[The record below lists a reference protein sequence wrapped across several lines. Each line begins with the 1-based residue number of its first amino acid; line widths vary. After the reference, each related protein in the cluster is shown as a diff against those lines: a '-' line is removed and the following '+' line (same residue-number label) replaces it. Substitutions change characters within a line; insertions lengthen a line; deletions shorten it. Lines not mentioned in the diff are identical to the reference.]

1 MPDQVGHDEDNIE
14 ENINRIDMAEKKL
27 DIVPLYDWG
36 MFTEPRPSVVAG
48 PCSAETEEQ
57 VMETAKGLKELGINV
72 YRAGIWK
79 PRTHPGSFEGIGT
92 DGLRWMQK
100 AKKEYGLKIATEVAS
115 EKHVFECLKYGVD
128 LVWLGARTTANP
140 FLVQEI
146 ADALKDTD
154 IPVLVKNPVNPDID
168 LWIGALERLNRAGIR
183 KLGVIHRGFSTA
195 DKIKYR
201 NDPQWQ
207 MAIELRSRH
216 PELPFFVDPSHMA
229 GCKEYIREL
238 SQRSLDL
245 GFEGLMIESHCN
257 PSCALSDARQQ
268 LTPEELRDLLYNQI
282 KVRDTDSDAKEW
294 KDNIDQLRAKID
306 ILDENLLYTLGA
318 RMKVSRQIGEYKKN
332 NNIAI
337 LQTSRWD
344 KVLAKVVA
352 KGQEYD
358 LPEGFIKEIFN
369 AIHEASVEI
378 QNQIISADRSE

>member
-1 MPDQVGHDEDNIE
+1 
-14 ENINRIDMAEKKL
+14 MADRKL
-27 DIVPLYDWG
+27 DIVPLYEWG

-57 VMETAKGLKELGINV
+57 VMETAKGLKEMGINV

-79 PRTHPGSFEGIGT
+79 PRTHPGSFEGVGAP
-92 DGLRWMQK
+92 GLKWMQR
-100 AKKEYGLKIATEVAS
+100 AKKEYGLKISTEVAS

-229 GCKEYIREL
+229 GSKEYIQEL

-257 PSCALSDARQQ
+257 PSCALSDAKQQ
-268 LTPEELRDLLYNQI
+268 LTPDELSDLLYNKI
-282 KVRDTDSDAKEW
+282 TVRDSDSDSKEW
-294 KDNIDQLRAKID
+294 KENIDQLRAKID

-318 RMKVSRQIGEYKKN
+318 RMKVSRQIGEYKRAN
-332 NNIAI
+332 NVAI

-358 LPEGFIKEIFN
+358 LPEDFIKEVFN

-378 QNQIISADRSE
+378 QNKVISGDRSE

>member
-1 MPDQVGHDEDNIE
+1 
-14 ENINRIDMAEKKL
+14 MADRKL
-27 DIVPLYDWG
+27 DILPLYDWG

-57 VMETAKGLKELGINV
+57 VMETARGLKEMGINV

-79 PRTHPGSFEGIGT
+79 PRTHPGSFEGVGAPA
-92 DGLRWMQK
+92 LKWMQR
-100 AKKEYGLKIATEVAS
+100 AKKEYGLKISTEVAS
-115 EKHVFECLKYGVD
+115 EKHVFECLKYGID

-195 DKIKYR
+195 DRIKYR

-229 GCKEYIREL
+229 GCKEYIQEL

-257 PSCALSDARQQ
+257 PSCALSDAKQQ
-268 LTPEELRDLLYNQI
+268 LTPDELSDLLYNRI
-282 KVRDTDSDAKEW
+282 IVRDSDSDSKEW
-294 KDNIDQLRAKID
+294 KENIDQLRAKID
-306 ILDENLLYTLGA
+306 VLDENLLYTLGA
-318 RMKVSRQIGEYKKN
+318 RMKVSRQIGEYKRTN
-332 NNIAI
+332 NVAI

-352 KGQEYD
+352 KGQEYG
-358 LPEGFIKEIFN
+358 LPEDFVKEVFN

-378 QNQIISADRSE
+378 QNQVISGDRSE

>member
-1 MPDQVGHDEDNIE
+1 
-14 ENINRIDMAEKKL
+14 MADKKL
-27 DIVPLYDWG
+27 DIVPLYEWG

-57 VMETAKGLKELGINV
+57 VIQTAKGLKEMGINV

-79 PRTHPGSFEGIGT
+79 PRTHPGSFEGVGAP
-92 DGLRWMQK
+92 GLKWMQR
-100 AKKEYGLKIATEVAS
+100 AKKEYGLKISTEVAS

-229 GCKEYIREL
+229 GSKEYIQEL

-257 PSCALSDARQQ
+257 PSCALSDAKQQ
-268 LTPEELRDLLYNQI
+268 LTPDELSDLLYNKI
-282 KVRDTDSDAKEW
+282 TVRDSDSDSKEW
-294 KDNIDQLRAKID
+294 KENIDQLRAKID

-318 RMKVSRQIGEYKKN
+318 RMKVSRQIGEYKRAN
-332 NNIAI
+332 NVAI

-358 LPEGFIKEIFN
+358 LPEDFIKEVFN

-378 QNQIISADRSE
+378 QNKVISGDRSE

>member
-1 MPDQVGHDEDNIE
+1 
-14 ENINRIDMAEKKL
+14 MADRKL
-27 DIVPLYDWG
+27 DILPLYDWG

-57 VMETAKGLKELGINV
+57 VMETARGLKEMGINV

-79 PRTHPGSFEGIGT
+79 PRTHPGSFEGVGAPA
-92 DGLRWMQK
+92 LKWMQR
-100 AKKEYGLKIATEVAS
+100 AKKEYGLKISTEVAS
-115 EKHVFECLKYGVD
+115 EKHVFECLKYGID

-195 DKIKYR
+195 DRIKYR

-229 GCKEYIREL
+229 GCKEYIQEL

-257 PSCALSDARQQ
+257 PSCALSDAKQQ
-268 LTPEELRDLLYNQI
+268 LTPDELSDLLYNRI
-282 KVRDTDSDAKEW
+282 IVRDSDSDSKEW
-294 KDNIDQLRAKID
+294 KENIDQLRAKID

-318 RMKVSRQIGEYKKN
+318 RMKVSRQIGEYKRTN
-332 NNIAI
+332 NVAI

-358 LPEGFIKEIFN
+358 LPEDFIKEVFN

-378 QNQIISADRSE
+378 QNKVISGDRSE

>member
-1 MPDQVGHDEDNIE
+1 
-14 ENINRIDMAEKKL
+14 MASKKL
-27 DIVPLYDWG
+27 ELVSLYEWG

-48 PCSAETEEQ
+48 PCSAESEEQ
-57 VMETAKGLKELGINV
+57 LMETAKGLKELGINV
-72 YRAGIWK
+72 FRAGIWK
-79 PRTHPGSFEGIGT
+79 PRTHPGSFEGVGAP
-92 DGLRWMQK
+92 GLKWMQK
-100 AKKEYGLKIATEVAS
+100 VKKEFGLKISTEVAS

-128 LVWLGARTTANP
+128 LVWIGARTTANP

-146 ADALKDTD
+146 ADALADTD

-168 LWIGALERLNRAGIR
+168 LWIGALERLNNAGIK
-183 KLGVIHRGFSTA
+183 KLGVIHRGFSTI

-207 MAIELRSRH
+207 MAIELRSRY

-229 GCKEYIREL
+229 GNKDYILEL

-257 PSCALSDARQQ
+257 PSCALSDAKQQ
-268 LTPEELRDLLYNQI
+268 LTPAELSDMLRNQI
-282 KVRDTDSDAKEW
+282 KVRDADSDAREW
-294 KDNIDQLRAKID
+294 KENIDQLRAKID
-306 ILDENLLYTLGA
+306 ILDETLLYTLSS

-344 KVLAKVVA
+344 SLLAKVVA
-352 KGQEYD
+352 KGQEYG
-358 LPEGFIKEIFN
+358 LPQGFIEDVFN
-369 AIHEASVEI
+369 AIHEASVEV
-378 QNQIISADRSE
+378 QNEIISGKTSEQ

>member
-1 MPDQVGHDEDNIE
+1 
-14 ENINRIDMAEKKL
+14 MADRKL
-27 DIVPLYDWG
+27 DILPLYDWG

-57 VMETAKGLKELGINV
+57 VMETARGLKEMGINV

-79 PRTHPGSFEGIGT
+79 PRTHPGSFEGVGAPA
-92 DGLRWMQK
+92 LKWMQR
-100 AKKEYGLKIATEVAS
+100 AKKEYGLKISTEVAS
-115 EKHVFECLKYGVD
+115 EKHVFECLKYGID

-195 DKIKYR
+195 DRIKYR

-229 GCKEYIREL
+229 GCKEYIQEL

-257 PSCALSDARQQ
+257 PSCALSDAKQQ
-268 LTPEELRDLLYNQI
+268 LTPDELSDLLYNRI
-282 KVRDTDSDAKEW
+282 IVRDSDSDSKEW
-294 KDNIDQLRAKID
+294 KENIDQLRAKID

-318 RMKVSRQIGEYKKN
+318 RMKVSRQIGEYKRAN
-332 NNIAI
+332 NVAI

-352 KGQEYD
+352 KGQEYG
-358 LPEGFIKEIFN
+358 LPEDFVKEVFN

-378 QNQIISADRSE
+378 QNQVISGDRSE

>member
-1 MPDQVGHDEDNIE
+1 
-14 ENINRIDMAEKKL
+14 MADKKL
-27 DIVPLYDWG
+27 DIVPLYEWG

-57 VMETAKGLKELGINV
+57 VMETAKGLKEMGINV

-79 PRTHPGSFEGIGT
+79 PRTHPGSFEGVGAP
-92 DGLRWMQK
+92 GLKWMQR
-100 AKKEYGLKIATEVAS
+100 AKKEYGLKISTEVAS
-115 EKHVFECLKYGVD
+115 EKHGFECLKYGFD

-229 GCKEYIREL
+229 GCKDYIQEL

-257 PSCALSDARQQ
+257 PSCALSDAKQQ
-268 LTPEELRDLLYNQI
+268 LTPDELSDLLYNKI
-282 KVRDTDSDAKEW
+282 TVRDSDSDSKEW
-294 KDNIDQLRAKID
+294 KENIDQLRAKID

-318 RMKVSRQIGEYKKN
+318 RMKVSRQIGEYKRAN
-332 NNIAI
+332 NVAI

-358 LPEGFIKEIFN
+358 LPEDFIKEVFN

-378 QNQIISADRSE
+378 QNKVISGDRSE